1 MPAYH
6 DIHIRFIRRRTGGVP
21 ETNPLLDDILRITKL
36 GENNLRVTYTERSD
50 DGVVCDSMLM
60 GYQRFIH
67 YTWRLMWLLSV
78 DVDPFQNI
86 QLIIPGY
93 PMVLIPVS
101 TVSQNMATIM
111 DILMTTCWQWPTIR
125 RRIEEP
131 SPRHIEEPSPRQSE
145 PIQPSPLQTPQ
156 SDD

>member
-6 DIHIRFIRRRTGGVP
+6 EIHIRFIRRREGGIP
-21 ETNPLLDDILRITKL
+21 ETNPLLDDILRVSKL
-36 GENNLRVTYTERSD
+36 GENNLRVTYTERTD
-50 DGVVCDSMLM
+50 DGVLCDSMLM
-60 GYQRFIH
+60 GYQRFLH
-67 YTWRLMWLLSV
+67 YVSRLLWLLSV

-101 TVSQNMATIM
+101 TVSQNMAIIL
-111 DILMTTCWQWPTIR
+111 DILMTTCWQWPTVR
-125 RRIEEP
+125 RAEVP
-131 SPRHIEEPSPRQSE
+131 PL
-145 PIQPSPLQTPQ
+145 PIQASPLQTPQ